1 MRVVRKRKL
10 ILILPFL
17 IGFGAK
23 ACRNRFFCRKIRGF
37 WHWSFGAGV
46 LKIMYYTTFTPFS
59 PENSIKLPF

>member
-1 MRVVRKRKL
+1 MRLVPKKRE

-23 ACRNRFFCRKIRGF
+23 VCRNRFFCRKIRGF
-37 WHWSFGAGV
+37 SHFPFGDNA

-59 PENSIKLPF
+59 PEDGIELAF